1 MDLTLEDPSASS
13 RRRGRKRDSSEPSS
27 HKQMLSREAQR
38 KWRDKRQ
45 NHIDTLEKQV
55 VEFRDLLKSKNTE
68 TALLRAANAQLA
80 CDLEAARREI
90 KLIRGDVVSP
100 GYEGPAEKCLN
111 FNCAMQLARAEF
123 AGMKKVPMGSKDNDL
138 SIKIDAKCV
147 QLEEKVL
154 ALTQEIDTFKTLF
167 GTALY
172 ASAIAGT
179 HSGRKAVAEIVLE
192 SHRSREN
199 TTETP
204 KEDAFDFE
212 SSVPSV
218 ASMDEWMDESS
229 LQSSPHTTVRTAVEL
244 YGPVRDQVAR
254 YCLKSIA
261 PFKDG
266 KVVDALFSTICSLT
280 KTVDR
285 HRMKKLYIK
294 YINGWND
301 MMDAA
306 SSVDDRN
313 QAIEITLA
321 FHDLNRKQI
330 DHLLSILFDSPET
343 VSKRVL
349 RRASMSK
356 LKPEAIKAIDG
367 LKAIPS
373 LKSVG
378 NIIDDL
384 CLQFEGDNQMTA
396 EELIHK
402 LKLVRMLQSMCVTY
416 EDRKKAQT
424 SILPPSPS
432 PVVVVPPSSAV
443 VNPTSRQTVN
453 QINTSQSA
461 IIPPTTV
468 RAPLPSTTAVS
479 AAVSSANVNTNG
491 DANSARSTVNTI
503 RTDLTPTFS
512 QQSQQDDTL
521 PNDGSAGGG
530 TARPPATS
538 TRTSARTTAPST
550 RLSVTASTDFWGRFS
565 GLGGEVDPLIDNPLS
580 ATGTASATGTLSS
593 SVSQAT
599 SSTSTSTGKST
610 TKSVGSVTT
619 GGAYTATGSSGALN
633 AQASGGSV
641 VAPILGAFGGAIA
654 VGLVAMLIMWI
665 IGRHKK
671 KTNNKG
677 PGNYPEIK
685 PTTVLPNTNAEPAA
699 TEPFLQA
706 GVAEPGSDIA

>member
-1 MDLTLEDPSASS
+1 MDLTFGGEDTSANN
-13 RRRGRKRDSSEPSS
+13 RRRGRKRDSNEPSS

-55 VEFRDLLKSKNTE
+55 VEFRDLLRSKNTE
-68 TALLRAANAQLA
+68 TALLRSANAQLA

-123 AGMKKVPMGSKDNDL
+123 A
-138 SIKIDAKCV
+138 DAKCV

-154 ALTQEIDTFKTLF
+154 SLTQEIDGFKTLF

-204 KEDAFDFE
+204 KEDSSSNSPFGFDFE
-212 SSVPSV
+212 SSVNSV
-218 ASMDEWMDESS
+218 ASIDEWMDEAS
-229 LQSSPHTTVRTAVEL
+229 LQSSPLATSFRTAVEL

-254 YCLKSIA
+254 YCLKSIPA
-261 PFKDG
+261 FKDG
-266 KVVDALFSTICSLT
+266 KLVDALFNSICSLT

-285 HRMKKLYIK
+285 HRMKKQYIK

-301 MMDAA
+301 LMDVT

-330 DHLLSILFDSPET
+330 DHVLSVLFDSPET
-343 VSKRVL
+343 VSRRVL
-349 RRASMSK
+349 RRASFSK
-356 LKPEAIKAIDG
+356 LNPEAIKAIDG

-384 CLQFEGDNQMTA
+384 CLQFEEDYQLTA

-402 LKLVRMLQSMCVTY
+402 LKLVRMLQSMCVTF
-416 EDRKKAQT
+416 EDRKKFHAEF
-424 SILPPSPS
+424 
-432 PVVVVPPSSAV
+432 
-443 VNPTSRQTVN
+443 
-453 QINTSQSA
+453 INF
-461 IIPPTTV
+461 
-468 RAPLPSTTAVS
+468 RASNKEASDKLMAEVMKE
-479 AAVSSANVNTNG
+479 
-491 DANSARSTVNTI
+491 
-503 RTDLTPTFS
+503 LE
-512 QQSQQDDTL
+512 
-521 PNDGSAGGG
+521 
-530 TARPPATS
+530 
-538 TRTSARTTAPST
+538 
-550 RLSVTASTDFWGRFS
+550 SVT
-565 GLGGEVDPLIDNPLS
+565 L
-580 ATGTASATGTLSS
+580 
-593 SVSQAT
+593 
-599 SSTSTSTGKST
+599 
-610 TKSVGSVTT
+610 
-619 GGAYTATGSSGALN
+619 
-633 AQASGGSV
+633 
-641 VAPILGAFGGAIA
+641 
-654 VGLVAMLIMWI
+654 
-665 IGRHKK
+665 
-671 KTNNKG
+671 
-677 PGNYPEIK
+677 
-685 PTTVLPNTNAEPAA
+685 
-699 TEPFLQA
+699 
-706 GVAEPGSDIA
+706 